1 MIQNINLGAAPNDK
15 TGTKA
20 RVAGQII
27 NANFAYLEGKI
38 DNVDKI
44 VSETGFSLVDL
55 VFTINAFWEWN
66 LNGIGY
72 TNPEAVSI
80 NIPLCASGK
89 KRIDYI
95 VPNSSNTF
103 TIISGIE
110 TTGIPAAPSIPNKD
124 MYVSF
129 FTITDIL
136 IESPALTIIGENYI
150 SKLEKIRLDN
160 VNGIGSYEDWTVGDS
175 RSCFNFSNAV
185 TEFKSFHYH
194 PIVFAYDGK
203 IFTLKN
209 SQATDITLFHNAGT
223 GLFKF
228 RFPNAENFVL
238 HPNEVIE
245 FRLNY
250 EDTSVPKLEFI
261 GTINSISTFE
271 ISNVTGLP
279 EALDL
284 KLDASAY
291 NQHFKGVYVTLA
303 ALNSALPTASI
314 GDYAQVNE
322 VGGTDVL
329 NYNWDN
335 EESIWVAGGGTGGA
349 ANTDTLP
356 EGSTNLY
363 WTVARFLANLTAAN
377 IKAALGITT
386 LSGSNTGD
394 QDLSGKQD
402 NLVSG
407 TNIKTLDG
415 DTLLGSGNLLPKTEL
430 AYALSDETSN
440 LTVGT
445 LITFRMPFAMTLSSV
460 RISLNNAPTI
470 SSVIVDV
477 KENGVSIFSTLL
489 SIDASEK
496 TSVTAATPAVISD
509 INLADDAEITVSTT
523 QIGSGDTGKGLK
535 ILFKGRKA

>member
-1 MIQNINLGAAPNDK
+1 MIQNINIGAAPNDK
-15 TGTKA
+15 TGDKA
-20 RVAGQII
+20 RVAGGKI

-150 SKLEKIRLDN
+150 SKREKSAFQVYQSGEINNTVLDDFFY
-160 VNGIGSYEDWTVGDS
+160 GYL
-175 RSCFNFSNAV
+175 NFRDAV
-185 TEFKSFHYH
+185 TNLKSIGTYTNAHLYSGRELL
-194 PIVFAYDGK
+194 I
-203 IFTLKN
+203 KN
-209 SQATDITLFHNAGT
+209 SQATDITIYHLAGT
-223 GLFKF
+223 GFQF
-228 RFPNAENFVL
+228 SF
-238 HPNEVIE
+238 PNEVNFILKPNE
-245 FRLNY
+245 IIRFSTKILSP
-250 EDTSVPKLEFI
+250 TSGILEYV
-261 GTINSISTFE
+261 GVVRDQISD
-271 ISNVTGLP
+271 VVGLA
-279 EALDL
+279 EALGS

-291 NQHFKGVYVTLA
+291 NEYFKGKYTSSG
-303 ALNSALPTASI
+303 ALTTAYPTATD
-314 GDYAQVNE
+314 GDYAIVDA
-322 VGGTDVL
+322 GTGVDAKEWI
-329 NYNWDN
+329 WDN
-335 EESIWVAGGGTGGA
+335 EAGWIVGGA
-349 ANTDTLP
+349 TGASTTDALP

-415 DTLLGSGNLLPKTEL
+415 DSLLGSGNLLPKTEL
-430 AYALSDETSN
+430 AYALADETSN

-445 LITFRMPFAMTLSSV
+445 LITFRMPFAMTLSDV